1 MKIGHLGQTGGSL
14 KYTPTLFLYPR
25 KNGAEP
31 PRSNKTPINKKV
43 TGIIWEFWHGW
54 KAGNRDILDI
64 QSTCFNFA
72 LIRSSIALR
81 AKQMI
86 SLALEDQKPLVYNYC
101 KEYEQRLIAFF
112 FQWIVVKTWF
122 SLHFFLDWSK
132 MCECS
137 TFINQGV
144 FDQAS

>member
-1 MKIGHLGQTGGSL
+1 MSSLSSYLPKKYIFVKIGQLGRKRGRSNILPPYFCTI
-14 KYTPTLFLYPR
+14 KKTTI
-25 KNGAEP
+25 KNGAEA
-31 PRSNKTPINKKV
+31 PRSIKTLISQKV

-86 SLALEDQKPLVYNYC
+86 SLALEDQKPLVYNYR

-112 FQWIVVKTWF
+112 FRWIVVKTGF
-122 SLHFFLDWSK
+122 SLHFF
-132 MCECS
+132 
-137 TFINQGV
+137 
-144 FDQAS
+144 